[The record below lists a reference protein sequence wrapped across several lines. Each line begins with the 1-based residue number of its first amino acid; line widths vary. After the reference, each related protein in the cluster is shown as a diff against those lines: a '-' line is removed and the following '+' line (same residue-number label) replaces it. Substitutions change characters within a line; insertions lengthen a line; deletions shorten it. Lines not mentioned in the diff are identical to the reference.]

1 MMTVHIN
8 QGVIMKTYQ
17 SVLIAGLMA
26 MGLAACS
33 STGTNAGSTGGTAD
47 IATATDR
54 TNGSNGGGADN
65 SMGNNAGTGNSGAAS
80 NGR

>member
-1 MMTVHIN
+1 
-8 QGVIMKTYQ
+8 MKTYQ

-26 MGLAACS
+26 MGLAACN
-33 STGTNAGSTGGTAD
+33 STGMNSGSTGGKAD

-65 SMGNNAGTGNSGAAS
+65 SMGNNAGTGNSGATPNS
-80 NGR
+80 R

>member
-1 MMTVHIN
+1 
-8 QGVIMKTYQ
+8 MKHYQ
-17 SVLIAGLMA
+17 SVLIAGLMV

-33 STGTNAGSTGGTAD
+33 STDLNSSSTGIGARGSAETA
-47 IATATDR
+47 AATDR

>member
-1 MMTVHIN
+1 
-8 QGVIMKTYQ
+8 MKTYQ

-33 STGTNAGSTGGTAD
+33 STDMHASSSGSSSMGATRSGTPAD
-47 IATATDR
+47 IANATDR

-65 SMGNNAGTGNSGAAS
+65 SMGNNAGTGNSGAGS
-80 NGR
+80 NSR

>member
-1 MMTVHIN
+1 
-8 QGVIMKTYQ
+8 MKTYQ

-33 STGTNAGSTGGTAD
+33 STDMNSGSSGNSSMGATRSGPAD
-47 IATATDR
+47 IANATDR

-65 SMGNNAGTGNSGAAS
+65 SMGNNAGTGNSGAGS
-80 NGR
+80 NSR

>member
-1 MMTVHIN
+1 MKN
-8 QGVIMKTYQ
+8 YQG
-17 SVLIAGLMA
+17 VLIAGLMA

-33 STGTNAGSTGGTAD
+33 STNMQSGSSGTRAETA
-47 IATATDR
+47 AATDR

-80 NGR
+80 NNR

>member
-1 MMTVHIN
+1 
-8 QGVIMKTYQ
+8 MKTYQ

-33 STGTNAGSTGGTAD
+33 STNMNSGSTGGSGMRAPADTA
-47 IATATDR
+47 AATDR

-65 SMGNNAGTGNSGAAS
+65 SMGSNAGTGNSGTPS